1 MASLGS
7 VVVQFLA
14 DDKMSKTVGKITGGL
29 RDLNKKTDDTDS
41 RMGKLSGTMKAGLA
55 AGAAVAGGALIGLG
69 SAMIAGA
76 KAAIEDNKEARKL
89 ADTLAT
95 IPGVTQKMIDA
106 NAGWIDS
113 MELATSVA
121 DSDLR
126 DAVSKLALAT
136 GDLTKAQDLTTIA
149 VDAAA
154 GSGKSL
160 SGIVDALAKAQDGNT
175 AALKRQFPWLDKNK
189 DGTVTLDE
197 AVKGLSGAYKDTA
210 KNASNRDPW
219 QKLLTIWDQLKEQL
233 SQWVIPLIDE
243 FGDWFK
249 DKKNQKAIAAILEQI
264 GDLSRELGLKLV
276 PALEKFLTWA
286 GSEKGRQD
294 IREFATS
301 LGKFATAIMSIARAF
316 GQIAGAW
323 NRLPAP
329 IRKLLLGGPGL
340 FVDWVT
346 SGGQSA
352 GSWSAAPASAGP
364 ATMASGPSVAGPPIF
379 VTEDM
384 VAQAVSNMMMRSAG
398 RRGRLVMVS

>member
-29 RDLNKKTDDTDS
+29 RDLNKKTDDTDGK
-41 RMGKLSGTMKAGLA
+41 MGKLSGTLKAGLA
-55 AGAAVAGGALIGLG
+55 AGAAVAGTALVAVGG
-69 SAMIAGA
+69 AMINFG
-76 KAAIEDNKEARKL
+76 KEAIEDSKQAKRL
-89 ADTLAT
+89 ADVLGT

-106 NAGWIDS
+106 NADWIDS

-136 GDLTKAQDLTTIA
+136 GNLKRAQELTTIA

-197 AVKGLSGAYKDTA
+197 AVRGLSGAYKDAA

-219 QKLLTIWDQLKEQL
+219 QKLLTIWGQIKESL
-233 SQWVIPLIDE
+233 GQWILPLIEE
-243 FGDWFK
+243 FGDWFA
-249 DKKNQKAIAAILEQI
+249 DKKNQAAIKKIVETL
-264 GDLSRELGLKLV
+264 GDMSRELGKKLV
-276 PALEKFLTWA
+276 PALQSFLEWA
-286 GSEKGRQD
+286 GSEKGQRD
-294 IREFATS
+294 IREFA
-301 LGKFATAIMSIARAF
+301 AAIGRLAGAIISIGRAF
-316 GQIAGAW
+316 GQLAGMW

-329 IRKLLLGGPGL
+329 LRKLLLGNYYRPAPG
-340 FVDWVT
+340 DAT
-346 SGGQSA
+346 
-352 GSWSAAPASAGP
+352 GSWAAPTGP
-364 ATMASGPSVAGPPIF
+364 ATMASGPTVAGPPIF